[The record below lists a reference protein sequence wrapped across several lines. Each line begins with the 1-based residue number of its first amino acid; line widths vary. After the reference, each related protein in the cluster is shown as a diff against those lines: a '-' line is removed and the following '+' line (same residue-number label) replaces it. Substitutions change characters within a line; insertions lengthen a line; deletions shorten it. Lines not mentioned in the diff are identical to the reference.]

1 MLGLSG
7 RRKLAGGRHSR
18 TGCKPV
24 PQRAAARSSEMPLS
38 SPIVLRLGTRGSLL
52 ARAQSGMVARW
63 LEEKRPGLKVELV
76 LFRTSGD
83 QIADRPLHEFG
94 GKGLFTKE
102 LEQALLAGSIDFA
115 VHSFKDVPVTMPLVD
130 QADLIIASVPAR
142 EDPRDVLVSPG
153 GLQLSE
159 LARSARVGTG
169 SLRRRSQLLA
179 FRSDL
184 NVESIRGNIDTRLR
198 KCFSGEYDAVVLAM
212 AGVKRAGLFDSKTMK
227 PIDPAHLL
235 PAPGQGAL
243 ALQCRRDDA
252 ATAEI
257 LSLLNDPASSNSVL
271 AERELVRL
279 LEGDCHSP
287 IAALAE
293 PRENGL
299 ILRAA
304 VGARDGNPPVITE
317 SAQMTSLDPLSLA
330 QNVFSKL
337 ARQNVR
343 KLLHGN

>member
-1 MLGLSG
+1 M
-7 RRKLAGGRHSR
+7 
-18 TGCKPV
+18 T
-24 PQRAAARSSEMPLS
+24 
-38 SPIVLRLGTRGSLL
+38 SPSKILRLGTRGSLL

-63 LEEKRPGLKVELV
+63 LEEKHPGLKVELV

-130 QADLIIASVPAR
+130 QSDLFIAAVPAR
-142 EDPRDVLVSPG
+142 EDPRDVLISPR

-159 LARSARVGTG
+159 LPRSGRVGTG

-179 FRSDL
+179 FRPDL
-184 NVESIRGNIDTRLR
+184 NIEPIRGNIDTRLR
-198 KCFSGEYDAVVLAM
+198 KCIAGEYDAIVLAM

-227 PIDPAHLL
+227 PIEPAELL
-235 PAPGQGAL
+235 PAAGQGAL
-243 ALQCRRDDA
+243 ALQCRRDDGMTAQILAILDDPISA
-252 ATAEI
+252 ACV
-257 LSLLNDPASSNSVL
+257 S

-293 PRENGL
+293 PHGNGFM
-299 ILRAA
+299 LRAA
-304 VGARDGNPPVITE
+304 VGGRDGNPPLIGASE
-317 SAQMTSLDPLSLA
+317 QIASLDPVSLA
-330 QNVFSKL
+330 QTVFSKL
-337 ARQNVR
+337 ALQNAR